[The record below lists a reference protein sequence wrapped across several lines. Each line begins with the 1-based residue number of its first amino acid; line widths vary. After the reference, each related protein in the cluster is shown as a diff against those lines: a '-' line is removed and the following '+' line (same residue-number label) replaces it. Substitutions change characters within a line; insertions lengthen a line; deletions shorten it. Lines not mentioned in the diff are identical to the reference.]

1 MHEVT
6 VNLPGPLHHRIRA
19 DEAERGETA
28 EEWILTGLRAV
39 FEGKGE
45 DESGQRPG

>member
-1 MHEVT
+1 MK
-6 VNLPGPLHHRIRA
+6 LPGSVHHRIRA
-19 DEAERGETA
+19 DEPERDETA